1 MLVLSR
7 RVGERV
13 VIGDGITVT
22 VTRVAGQ
29 RVMLGIEAPEGVRI
43 LRGELSRRS
52 SEVRDAPSAA
62 PQAPLQFVPVTDVGA
77 GTDDD
82 GSPVEVARDGA
93 GPLVL
98 ALTP

>member
-29 RVMLGIEAPEGVRI
+29 RVMLGIEAPAGVRI
-43 LRGELSRRS
+43 LRGELGRRGES
-52 SEVRDAPSAA
+52 ASEDI
-62 PQAPLQFVPVTDVGA
+62 
-77 GTDDD
+77 
-82 GSPVEVARDGA
+82 DGA
-93 GPLVL
+93 RVVGGAPVQVGSGSSPLAL